1 MNCLEFRA
9 AFAPSSED
17 PGFLEHV
24 RVCDPCL
31 DYAAHND
38 PDIMFRAIGGAE
50 MIPPGGIDAFVSD
63 VMHAVQLRKA
73 EDELAPRRAAI
84 SLPIQWTR
92 RLAVAATLIAGI
104 TGGALVYEREHS
116 PAPLAHALIAQH
128 SPLIARN
135 LVTKPVVATYS
146 SKNAT
151 IVEVPADSG
160 NEPQVVMIVDE
171 NLPADL

>member
-1 MNCLEFRA
+1 MNCLEFRV
-9 AFAPSSED
+9 AFAPSTED
-17 PGFLEHV
+17 PRILEHV

-31 DYAAHND
+31 DFAAHND

-50 MIPPGGIDAFVSD
+50 MIPPGGVDAFVND
-63 VMHAVQLRKA
+63 VMHAVQLRKT
-73 EDELAPRRAAI
+73 EDELAPRRHNI
-84 SLPIQWTR
+84 SWTR

-104 TGGALVYEREHS
+104 TGGALVYEREHHVVQPS
-116 PAPLAHALIAQH
+116 AVLTPRH
-128 SPLIARN
+128 SVLTARN
-135 LVTKPVVATYS
+135 LVTKPIVATYS

-160 NEPQVVMIVDE
+160 NEPHVVMIVDE

>member
-9 AFAPSSED
+9 AFAPSTED
-17 PGFLEHV
+17 PRVLEHV

-31 DYAAHND
+31 DFAAHND

-50 MIPPGGIDAFVSD
+50 MIPPGGIDAFVGD

-73 EDELAPRRAAI
+73 EDELAPRRHDL
-84 SLPIQWTR
+84 SWTR

-104 TGGALVYEREHS
+104 TGGTLVYEREHQATTVT
-116 PAPLAHALIAQH
+116 PTLIAQH
-128 SPLIARN
+128 SSLRSRN
-135 LVTKPVVATYS
+135 LVTKPIVATYS

-151 IVEVPADSG
+151 IVEVPAESG

>member
-1 MNCLEFRA
+1 MNCLEFRS
-9 AFAPSSED
+9 AFAPSTED
-17 PGFLEHV
+17 PRVLEHV

-31 DYAAHND
+31 DFAAHND

-50 MIPPGGIDAFVSD
+50 MIPPGGVDAFVND

-73 EDELAPRRAAI
+73 EDELAPRRHHM
-84 SLPIQWTR
+84 SWTR

-104 TGGALVYEREHS
+104 TGGALVYERDHRVT
-116 PAPLAHALIAQH
+116 PVAPTLIAH
-128 SPLIARN
+128 RSSLSTDK

-151 IVEVPADSG
+151 IVEVPADGG
-160 NEPQVVMIVDE
+160 NTPQVVMIVDE